1 MVSICFHVI
10 ATAGGTDLRQL
21 VEWRVPKSTRPLKV
35 FIIGQCFLLRVQS
48 LTRYIEPIGAELSPH
63 SFARLATLIS
73 PKKPRRKLL
82 PLPLTNGA
90 LKGFRIRP
98 PHGSFKPPGIKPS
111 IDCVAST
118 VSRRRCNRTH
128 TNCRPQLS
136 SQSWIRTKSQ
146 TIVCG

>member
-35 FIIGQCFLLRVQS
+35 FIIGQCFLLRVQP

-90 LKGFRIRP
+90 LKGFRILP
-98 PHGSFKPPGIKPS
+98 PHGSFKPPGTRPL
-111 IDCVAST
+111 IDFVARPA
-118 VSRRRCNRTH
+118 SRTRCNRTH
-128 TNCRPQLS
+128 TTCQPQLS
-136 SQSWIRTKSQ
+136 NQSWIRTKSV
-146 TIVCG
+146 TIACA